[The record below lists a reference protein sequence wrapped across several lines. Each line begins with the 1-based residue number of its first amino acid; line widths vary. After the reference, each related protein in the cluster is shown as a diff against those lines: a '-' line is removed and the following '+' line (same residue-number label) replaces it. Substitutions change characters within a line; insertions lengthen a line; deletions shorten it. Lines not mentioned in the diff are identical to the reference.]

1 MLGPQ
6 ATLGL
11 GTTAG
16 RSIQSLFDSA
26 VATLRSTL
34 DALGVATDLLMNVE
48 QTVASHEDGKAAEDP
63 ASGLAQSIRYVD
75 PCIPS
80 GAVDC

>member
-34 DALGVATDLLMNVE
+34 DALGVATDLLMNV
-48 QTVASHEDGKAAEDP
+48 QQAVASHDEEAAGEGS
-63 ASGLAQSIRYVD
+63 AVSGLAQSIR
-75 PCIPS
+75 
-80 GAVDC
+80 